1 MPQALLKTSPK
12 NRNPQPQKITRNPD
26 LKTAQ
31 LGGKTAALATLL
43 QYVCGLFGQS
53 TGAIVSHRR
62 TLPVTDHSVPLCKH

>member
-31 LGGKTAALATLL
+31 LGGKTAALATLIL
-43 QYVCGLFGQS
+43 TIY
-53 TGAIVSHRR
+53 T
-62 TLPVTDHSVPLCKH
+62 SVYL